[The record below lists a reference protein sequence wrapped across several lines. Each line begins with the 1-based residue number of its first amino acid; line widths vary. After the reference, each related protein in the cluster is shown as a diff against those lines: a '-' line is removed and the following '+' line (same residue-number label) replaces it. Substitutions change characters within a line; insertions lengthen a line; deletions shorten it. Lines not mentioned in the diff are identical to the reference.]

1 MLTPALV
8 WAAVIVAAEPK
19 DVVSDLI
26 QHEQLQDSSNATRV
40 FCIKINAA
48 SENSLLM
55 PTVLLE
61 FNGNSMQLQLRQSK
75 DDPTVFRGVETF
87 DGPGLVEYIITA
99 GTAFWAPENSSVAS
113 FRQLPSTTTP
123 TVTTVPTLPT
133 VAAEKEVDAE
143 QTNHT
148 GYYNDTGA
156 MFYVFVVFFV
166 LLFIFFASA
175 VFV

>member
-19 DVVSDLI
+19 NAVSDLI

-61 FNGNSMQLQLRQSK
+61 FNGDSMQLQLRQSK
-75 DDPTVFRGVETF
+75 DDQTVFRGVETF
-87 DGPGLVEYIITA
+87 EGPGLVEYIITA

-113 FRQLPSTTTP
+113 FRQLPTTTTP
-123 TVTTVPTLPT
+123 TVPTLPT
-133 VAAEKEVDAE
+133 VPAGKMVGAE

-148 GYYNDTGA
+148 VHYNDTGA

-166 LLFIFFASA
+166 LLFILFASA